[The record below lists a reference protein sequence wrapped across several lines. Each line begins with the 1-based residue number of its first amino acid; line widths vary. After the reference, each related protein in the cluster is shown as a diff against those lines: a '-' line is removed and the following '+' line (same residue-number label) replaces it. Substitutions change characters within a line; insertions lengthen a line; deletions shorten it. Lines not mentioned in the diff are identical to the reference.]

1 MTKKFIPASFLALAC
16 ACAYGATLTG
26 GTSAANATSFGD
38 YSAEDVTLN
47 PPSSGSTGYFN
58 GNNQT
63 AQSVVAGGNASVS
76 GGFNVNFDAG
86 MYDYAIDASGGNLT
100 LTNGA
105 YSVKSV
111 FELDDILVNTA
122 SGKTFT
128 IASDATFNS
137 NTDDLLIFQGGGAY
151 SIAGKLN
158 ANSFDLR
165 GSTLTQTGE
174 VRVGS
179 FFISNRNIGDPK
191 TTYTVEKNAKL
202 YTGSISMK
210 ATQADYNLTIF
221 GYLKNTGELEVG
233 SQKTGYKAAIRDS
246 DGKIVK
252 EEINPPAAFT
262 IKSGATVDTDGLNIG
277 SRVDIAGT
285 LNVNRLTIPTSSVC
299 SRLYIWEAGIV
310 NVGATSSITETDLYG
325 TLNINAGTT
334 HIYKENGLTMFGGIL
349 NVKSGAT
356 LVSEK
361 FTGSGNPYALAIGK
375 SRKES
380 GYRKSQIYVQSGG
393 LLDLTQAQGGNDLSI
408 GTWGSGAELTVKADK
423 EHAIYLNK
431 ICVRDSAAELT
442 INSKNIFRSK
452 NVTSG
457 DEGYNIM
464 FLMGAASKM
473 VMNVNAEVHFGNLT
487 YQHSGALLTVNMGKA
502 SDVYL
507 SFNDVVVM
515 GTNIIANIVF
525 NDFNNNR
532 IYFESMDEIHDYVN
546 IRGTGIDGTTL
557 TKDDFYLVKDKF
569 NGKDVY
575 WLHSDLVVPEPAEW
589 AAIFGAIAL
598 GLAARKRRRR
608 A

>member
-26 GTSAANATSFGD
+26 GTSDANATSFGD
-38 YSAEDVTLN
+38 YSAESVTLN

-76 GGFNVNFDAG
+76 GGFNVDFDAG
-86 MYDYAIDASGGNLT
+86 MYDYAIDASNGNLT
-100 LTNGA
+100 LTNGT
-105 YSVKSV
+105 YSVKSA
-111 FELDDILVNTA
+111 FEGDDIYVNTA

-137 NTDDLLIFQGGGAY
+137 NTGDLLIFQGGGEY

-165 GSTLTQTGE
+165 GSTLTQTGK
-174 VRVGS
+174 VTVGA
-179 FFISNRNIGDPK
+179 FNLSNRSGNSATK
-191 TTYTVEKNAKL
+191 YTVKSGGEL
-202 YTGSISMK
+202 YTDSISLRGTY
-210 ATQADYNLTIF
+210 AEYTLRIE
-221 GYLKNTGELEVG
+221 GHLKNSGVLEVG
-233 SQKTGYKAAIRDS
+233 AQYNNSSTQALAITG
-246 DGKIVK
+246 
-252 EEINPPAAFT
+252 
-262 IKSGATVDTDGLNIG
+262 TVDTNTLHNAGAL
-277 SRVDIAGT
+277 VDINGT
-285 LNVNRLTIPTSSVC
+285 LNVNELTVNTTATTSKFN
-299 SRLYIWEAGIV
+299 IWDKGVV
-310 NVGATSSITETDLYG
+310 NINGNSSITEIDHRG
-325 TLNINAGTT
+325 VLNINAGTT
-334 HIYKENGLTMFGGIL
+334 RIHKGDGLTLFGGKL
-349 NVKSGAT
+349 NVKNGAT
-356 LVSEK
+356 LEVASY
-361 FTGSGNPYALAIGK
+361 TQSGNPYAMVIGNGERT
-375 SRKES
+375 SE
-380 GYRKSQIYVQSGG
+380 IYVQSGG
-393 LLDLTQAQGGNDLSI
+393 LIDLTKASGGNDLSI
-408 GTWGSGAELTVKADK
+408 GAFGSGAELTVKADK

-431 ICVRDSAAELT
+431 ICVRDFAAELT

-452 NVTSG
+452 SVTTG
-457 DEGYNIM
+457 EEGYNIM

-487 YQHSGALLTVNMGKA
+487 YQNSGALLTVNMGKA

-507 SFNDVVVM
+507 SFNDVELM

-557 TKDDFYLVKDKF
+557 TKDDFYLVKGEF